1 MKRLWLYWPRWGL
14 GSQED
19 FSVHK
24 EGAGREALNN
34 YQGKLAVRWL
44 WCYMG
49 LIAFFG
55 IDDPELKLIS
65 APRPSTLQQR
75 TYIPRIDTIAYIPA
89 TFQHPSIRDLKK
101 MAKSAP
107 FYETWMKQLNTGT
120 PRLLVIFTL
129 SGSWSWMM
137 IQSPYITFPTPF
149 LSSRAWYGI
158 AIVEEDFQGHHHF
171 DHDTHH
177 QLQQQLAYHY
187 VAILFIHAIMY
198 IYISSTNTRKDT
210 LYKLMPCL

>member
-1 MKRLWLYWPRWGL
+1 MGLVRTCINRREQDMGREMRASKDCHDEQSRLWLGGAQMNRRLMGGFCHFWWEQFIELEACLIPLR

-34 YQGKLAVRWL
+34 YQ
-44 WCYMG
+44 
-49 LIAFFG
+49 
-55 IDDPELKLIS
+55 ELKLIS

-129 SGSWSWMM
+129 SGS
-137 IQSPYITFPTPF
+137 
-149 LSSRAWYGI
+149 
-158 AIVEEDFQGHHHF
+158 
-171 DHDTHH
+171 
-177 QLQQQLAYHY
+177 
-187 VAILFIHAIMY
+187 
-198 IYISSTNTRKDT
+198 
-210 LYKLMPCL
+210 